1 MLRISIKMLPISVK
15 TCINHI
21 IKEKVKIYFE
31 WNFKI
36 KTNLIRDISS
46 REKIIR
52 NYNETIIN
60 KIMHAPS

>member
-1 MLRISIKMLPISVK
+1 MLPISVK

-21 IKEKVKIYFE
+21 IKEKVKIDFE

-60 KIMHAPS
+60 KIMHTPS

>member
-1 MLRISIKMLPISVK
+1 MLPISVK

-21 IKEKVKIYFE
+21 IKEKVKIHFE

-60 KIMHAPS
+60 KIMHTPS